1 MIKEPRISLFDL
13 VSSLSNAMDLVD
25 SSVVNHQKRV
35 AYIAYFISLELGL
48 DENECIKI
56 LLAGYLHDCG
66 VLSLEEKL
74 SALEFE
80 FGMNTKEC
88 ERHSIIG
95 YQLLSDIPLVSNI
108 APLVRYHHVRWE
120 DRDKPNWEEPIPV
133 GSHILHLADRI
144 EVLIHRNE
152 EILGQVKRII
162 QRIEEESGRMFD
174 PELVEI
180 IKTISRQECFWLDL
194 ASPFADKVLARKL
207 DTRLI
212 EMDLHELLDIAQ
224 LYYKIIDFRSAFT
237 ATHSIGV
244 ATSAEAI
251 AGLAGFSETERKMM
265 LIAGYLHD
273 LGKLAVPTEIL
284 EKNGSLNDREVRII
298 KSHTYYTYR
307 ILEGINGME
316 TINSW
321 ASFHHERLNGN
332 GYPFHLKGDKLPLG
346 SRILAAADVL
356 TALTEDRPYRK
367 AMPKEK
373 VLEIM
378 ERMVDN
384 QNLDA
389 FVVHLLI
396 NNFDQIDIAR
406 KTAQAEV
413 LKDFRSLWSIDQ
425 CKI

>member
-35 AYIAYFISLELGL
+35 AYIAYFIAVECGL
-48 DENECIKI
+48 DKNECINI
-56 LLAGYLHDCG
+56 LLAGFLHDCG

-80 FGMNTKEC
+80 FGTNGKEC

-95 YQLLSDIPLVSNI
+95 YHLLNDIPLVSNI
-108 APLVRYHHVRWE
+108 ALLVKYHHVRWE
-120 DRDKPNWEEPIPV
+120 DRDNPAWEEVVPV
-133 GSHILHLADRI
+133 GSHILYLADRI
-144 EVLIHRNE
+144 EVSIHRNE
-152 EILGQVKRII
+152 EILGQVKRILK
-162 QRIEEESGRMFD
+162 RIEEESGGMFD
-174 PELVEI
+174 PKLVEI
-180 IKTISRQECFWLDL
+180 FKTISKQECFWLDL
-194 ASPFADKVLARKL
+194 VSPFIDTVLARKL

-212 EMDLHELLDIAQ
+212 EMDVHELLGIAR
-224 LYYKIIDFRSAFT
+224 LYYKIIDFRSTFT

-244 ATSAEAI
+244 ATSAETI
-251 AGLAGFSETERKMM
+251 AGLAGFSETERQMM

-284 EKNGSLNDREVRII
+284 EKNGSLNDKEVHII

-307 ILEGINGME
+307 VLEGINGME
-316 TINSW
+316 TINTW

-346 SRILAAADVL
+346 SRVLAVADVF

-378 ERMVDN
+378 ERMAAY
-384 QNLDA
+384 QNLDS
-389 FVVHLLI
+389 FVVHLLKS
-396 NNFDQIDIAR
+396 NLDEIDSVR
-406 KTAQAEV
+406 KAAQAEV
-413 LKDFRSLWSIDQ
+413 LKDYQNFRSIDQ
-425 CKI
+425 CKF